1 MFNFRKI
8 LAVLLICPAIAG
20 ISQAQVF
27 VIGTGFG
34 TDCYNKTANAY
45 ASFLDAEQTCTRAL
59 REETMTAKNRAAT
72 YVNRGVLR
80 MRAGKYE
87 ESLTD
92 YADAIALN
100 PDLAEAYLNKGSV
113 YIYQRDFVS
122 ALAPINKSLELGITD
137 AHAAYYNRGI
147 ARENTGDI
155 NGAYNDYARALE
167 LKPDW
172 DLAIMQLDR
181 FEIAPVD

>member
-1 MFNFRKI
+1 MLNIRKI
-8 LAVLLICPAIAG
+8 LGVLLICPALVG
-20 ISQAQVF
+20 MSHAQVF

-34 TDCYNKTANAY
+34 NDCYNKTANAY
-45 ASFLDAEQTCTRAL
+45 ASFLDAEKTCTRAL
-59 REETMTAKNRAAT
+59 REESMTAKNRAAT

-87 ESLTD
+87 ESLAD

-100 PDLAEAYLNKGSV
+100 PDLPEAYLNKGSV
-113 YIYQRDFVS
+113 FIYQRDFAS
-122 ALAPINKSLELGITD
+122 AIEPINTSLDLGISD

-147 ARENTGDI
+147 AREYTGDI
-155 NGAYNDYARALE
+155 NGAYNDFSRALE

-172 DLAIMQLDR
+172 DLAIMQMQR
-181 FEIAPVD
+181 FEIQPVD